1 MIAMWVPVYD
11 TMTPTS
17 LDFNTTKNAYR
28 LRLATYMSILVNL
41 PIHTQYQTL
50 AYMLLAEII
59 LETKPLYEFYRVDSA
74 D

>member
-1 MIAMWVPVYD
+1 MWVPVYD
-11 TMTPTS
+11 HDTTPTS
-17 LDFNTTKNAYR
+17 LDFNTTKYAYR
-28 LRLATYMSILVNL
+28 LRPLATYMSILVNS

-50 AYMLLAEII
+50 AYMLLAEMI

>member
-50 AYMLLAEII
+50 ACMLLAETI
-59 LETKPLYEFYRVDSA
+59 LETKPLYEFYGVDSA